1 MGIGDVLGKIGSGL
15 EKGMEVAG
23 AVAAPLGKAVAN
35 EEAGYAP
42 AIAAEGR
49 AHQEKMED
57 AQINFKAQA
66 LENQLNQLQSD
77 KPLFKPDGTP
87 MSPQE
92 RTQAIGSLT
101 DQFSSLYSN
110 PRHAGTLMEK
120 LRKIVA
126 PNGGVK
132 GGAAPEQTTPAAAMT
147 GFTAVPPEGYAE
159 NQARQE
165 AVKDFEAKWEY
176 MKQYIPEDQQEKV
189 HQEMLEKFGGL
200 PPVKP
205 VTKPDVIPLTLKD
218 GTAISAQWNPDSN
231 GWEYLNGEP
240 LPQESL
246 GGAIVTP
253 KSTGP
258 KVGSLGE
265 FLIAAYGPTP
275 TPQQEIQGRQKWAEA
290 VAGTTTGSH
299 IAFVPQPDN
308 TIKAIEVQTS
318 STKHIGGSGVGVPST
333 RYAQTPS
340 TPTPTPSASSGG
352 MVPAATAWAGVFGV
366 KPGHHLVAPQSD
378 PNHIYW
384 QSDSNPSDIQ
394 EAKTGAAGGVSS
406 HHIKSL
412 TTPVGGA
419 KPVKPVAQG
428 NPPSSFSGIA
438 RPGQTVGARPSLLD
452 KADAAQ
458 YTKVAEDA
466 NAKKEAYTS
475 AQNALASGSTASSDQ
490 ELIYSWVR
498 SNVQGAGRMTQAEF
512 RQALSTGS
520 LPLRAQSAW
529 ERTKSGKL
537 PPELEKMLLA
547 DIKRSYE
554 VSQKEADDLRKV
566 LQPNN
571 SSSAGGGAVENWVRD
586 PKTGKLVKQ

>member
-77 KPLFKPDGTP
+77 KPLFKSDGTP

-132 GGAAPEQTTPAAAMT
+132 GGAAPAQTTPAAAMT
-147 GFTAVPPEGYAE
+147 GFTAAPPEGYAE

-176 MKQYIPEDQQEKV
+176 MKQYIPEEQQKKV
-189 HQEMLEKFGGL
+189 HQEMLEKFGG
-200 PPVKP
+200 VKS
-205 VTKPDVIPLTLKD
+205 VTKPDVIPLMLKN

-240 LPQESL
+240 IPQELL

-265 FLIAAYGPTP
+265 FLTAAYGPNP
-275 TPQQEIQGRQKWAEA
+275 TPQQEIQGKRIWQPLTLSTS
-290 VAGTTTGSH
+290 GNH
-299 IAFVPQPDN
+299 IAFVPQLDN
-308 TIKAIEVQTS
+308 SIKAIEVQTS
-318 STKHIGGSGVGVPST
+318 STKHVGGDVAGVPST

-340 TPTPTPSASSGG
+340 TPTSLTSSASSGE
-352 MVPAATAWAGVFGV
+352 MVPAATAWAGVFGA

-428 NPPSSFSGIA
+428 NPPSFSGGIA
-438 RPGQTVGARPSLLD
+438 RPGQTVGYRPSLLD

-458 YTKVAEDA
+458 YTKAAEDA

-490 ELIYSWVR
+490 ELLYSWVR

-566 LQPNN
+566 LQPNGP
-571 SSSAGGGAVENWVRD
+571 SSAGGGAVENWVRD